1 MLRPE
6 WVLILATVLWGTSWL
21 PLQWFAAQGI
31 DGFPMVLA
39 SYGLIAVFALPLL
52 HWQRH
57 RRRATP
63 EGEVDRRSRTA
74 RMRRTARLCNSR

>member
-21 PLQWFAAQGI
+21 PLQAFAAQGI

-39 SYGLIAVFALPLL
+39 SYGLIAVFALPL
-52 HWQRH
+52 H
-57 RRRATP
+57 
-63 EGEVDRRSRTA
+63 V
-74 RMRRTARLCNSR
+74 